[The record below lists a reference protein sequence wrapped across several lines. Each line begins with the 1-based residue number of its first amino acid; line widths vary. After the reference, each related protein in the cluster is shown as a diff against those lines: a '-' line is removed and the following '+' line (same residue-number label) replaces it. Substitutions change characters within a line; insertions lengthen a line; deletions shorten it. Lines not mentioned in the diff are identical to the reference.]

1 MLLSFME
8 CNIYSLVMIANIDQL
23 QHTTEKGN
31 VISNINLFWREK
43 VLVGNRPIKAF
54 IIVNIII
61 SQAL

>member
-1 MLLSFME
+1 ME

-43 VLVGNRPIKAF
+43 VSVCWEPTNKIKAF